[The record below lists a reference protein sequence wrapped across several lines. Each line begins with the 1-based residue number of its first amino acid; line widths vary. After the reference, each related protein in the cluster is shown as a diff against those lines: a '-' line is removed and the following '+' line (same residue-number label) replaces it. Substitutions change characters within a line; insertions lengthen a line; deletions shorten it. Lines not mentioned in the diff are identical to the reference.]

1 VKTRIRSL
9 PGLEENQKED
19 SEREPLYRIIIHND
33 DTTPM
38 DFVIHI
44 LITIFL
50 LPRINAANIMYSAHL
65 NGSAYVQTAPRAVAQ
80 LRINKAHF
88 AAILKSAPL
97 HFSMEPET

>member
-1 VKTRIRSL
+1 MKTRIRSL
-9 PGLEENQKED
+9 PGIEENQKEEL
-19 SEREPLYRIIIHND
+19 EREPLYRIIIHND

-50 LPRINAANIMYSAHL
+50 LPRINAANIMFSAHL
-65 NGSAYVQTAPRAVAQ
+65 NGSAYVQTVPRALAQ

-88 AAILKSAPL
+88 AAILKSTPL
-97 HFSMEPET
+97 HFSMEPDS